1 MKCPQSAM
9 RCRSRRLALPYH
21 YNQCLYIVRP
31 HNNNERNHRPSL
43 NQKANKILRRPNS
56 KTPLLQCRAQ
66 AAPREP
72 MTSRHRLDSHA
83 DRQTTTTRTRRVQ
96 CNNAQVIRM
105 PFFANFVCRKVGR
118 ECKNPK
124 PKQKQSPELE
134 TEPRTRTRTRTRS
147 HNQNR
152 AKQKAKRNVTKR
164 ISLN

>member
-9 RCRSRRLALPYH
+9 RCRSSRLALPYH

-72 MTSRHRLDSHA
+72 MTSRHRLDSQT
-83 DRQTTTTRTRRVQ
+83 DRQTTTTTIRTRRVQ

-124 PKQKQSPELE
+124 PKQKQSPEPE
-134 TEPRTRTRTRTRS
+134 PEPVAITRTEPNR
-147 HNQNR
+147 NQSE
-152 AKQKAKRNVTKR
+152 T
-164 ISLN
+164 

>member
-1 MKCPQSAM
+1 M
-9 RCRSRRLALPYH
+9 RCRGRRLALPYH

-56 KTPLLQCRAQ
+56 KTSLLQFVQGANDQQAQ
-66 AAPREP
+66 ARQ
-72 MTSRHRLDSHA
+72 T
-83 DRQTTTTRTRRVQ
+83 DRQTTTTTTRTRRVQ

-124 PKQKQSPELE
+124 PKQKQSPEPE
-134 TEPRTRTRTRTRS
+134 PEPRAITRT
-147 HNQNR
+147 
-152 AKQKAKRNVTKR
+152 KQKAKRNVTKR